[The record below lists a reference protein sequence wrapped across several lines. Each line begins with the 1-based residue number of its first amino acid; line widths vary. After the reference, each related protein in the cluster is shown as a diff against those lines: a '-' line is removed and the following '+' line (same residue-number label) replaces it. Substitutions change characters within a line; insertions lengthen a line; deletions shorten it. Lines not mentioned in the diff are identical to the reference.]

1 MEIDNP
7 GHEIWQVAILFRGE
21 ELYIPAIQIIMGFY
35 GIVTRRPS

>member
-7 GHEIWQVAILFRGE
+7 SHEIWQVAILFRCHV
-21 ELYIPAIQIIMGFY
+21 LYIPAVHIVIGFY